1 LVIINKEL
9 GAAEQKLTDLDECHA
24 FLHISPKSRK
34 VDGCLIAAPIE
45 YGYRVVPEAGDT
57 FDPQDSNV
65 AFDETNQISVVG
77 GISRIWVS
85 LKSRKQG
92 IAKKLLDLLRLEM
105 LFGVEL
111 SKNQIAFSQP
121 TNMGQRLARSY
132 FSRPDYLIYIED

>member
-1 LVIINKEL
+1 MIVNKEL
-9 GAAEQKLTDLDECHA
+9 GAAEQNLQDLDKCHA
-24 FLHISPKSRK
+24 FLHINHKSRK
-34 VDGCLIAAPIE
+34 VDGCLIGTPIE
-45 YGYRVVPEAGDT
+45 FGYRVIPDIVEH

-65 AFDETNQISVVG
+65 TFDESSKVQAIG

-85 LKSRKQG
+85 IKSRGQG
-92 IAKKLLDLLRLEM
+92 IAKKLLDLMRLEM

-111 SKNQIAFSQP
+111 SKTQIAFSQP